1 MVPTFGKLKTED
13 RFWLM
18 IGASGPTTHYSEHMI
33 TKPDEVVGL
42 LLSNA
47 AHFIESS
54 IKSLPPELIEPGDNW
69 MNNLSAP
76 KISARESENLSQQ
89 DGGDTLDS
97 TKKESADHRNALIFV
112 AAGVELLLKTRLA
125 LIHWSQIFSD
135 PGAARIESLKKQSFE
150 SLGAS
155 KLCDRIERL
164 TGDSSIDKKTATDV
178 FDDRNATIHFHP
190 PAGNAVE
197 IKTLRGMNFSIDL
210 LAKHLIPH
218 LKDDDLSI
226 ASELLRLLQDQA
238 TSITGLRDKRL
249 ATFKDQLKARYATKC
264 PNCLQP
270 AVILIQPKM
279 GESFSCL
286 FCFEEFD
293 RHLFAQIYADAFPS
307 SSYDP
312 HDPPMNEVAECPECS
327 SENLLLEAFLINH
340 KEIERFCFS
349 CNHDATEDTFEACS
363 NCIRTYPVLHED
375 DWGLCAD
382 CTVQQRAFIAKQ

>member
-1 MVPTFGKLKTED
+1 
-13 RFWLM
+13 
-18 IGASGPTTHYSEHMI
+18 MI

-47 AHFIESS
+47 AHFIDSS
-54 IKSLPPELIEPGDNW
+54 IKSLPSVPIAPAAPW
-69 MNNLSAP
+69 LSKFVASKP
-76 KISARESENLSQQ
+76 DATESGNLSQQ
-89 DGGDTLDS
+89 NGGATLDS
-97 TKKESADHRNALIFV
+97 TKEKSADHRNALVFV

-125 LIHWSQIFSD
+125 LIHWSQIFAD
-135 PGAARIESLKKQSFE
+135 PGTAKIESLKKENFE

-164 TGDSSIDKKTATDV
+164 TGDSTIDKTTATEV

-218 LKDDDLSI
+218 LKDEDLKN
-226 ASELLRLLQDQA
+226 AKELLDLLQDQA
-238 TSITGLRDKRL
+238 TSLTGLRDKRL
-249 ATFKDQLKARYATKC
+249 ATFKDQLKDRYATNC

-270 AVILIQPKM
+270 AVILIQPKD

-293 RHLFAQIYADAFPS
+293 RHWFAQAYADTFHS

-312 HDPPMNEVAECPECS
+312 HDPPINEVADCPECGT
-327 SENLLLEAFLINH
+327 ENLLLEADLINH
-340 KEIERFCFS
+340 KKIERFCFT
-349 CNHDATEDTFEACS
+349 CNHDATKDTFATCN
-363 NCIRTYPVLHED
+363 NCTRTYPSPQHD
-375 DWGLCAD
+375 DWGLCAE
-382 CTVQQRAFIAKQ
+382 CVAQQKAYIDEQ

>member
-1 MVPTFGKLKTED
+1 
-13 RFWLM
+13 
-18 IGASGPTTHYSEHMI
+18 MI

-47 AHFIESS
+47 THFIESS
-54 IKSLPPELIEPGDNW
+54 IKNLPPELITPVDTWWSKSIATKPDAKN
-69 MNNLSAP
+69 S
-76 KISARESENLSQQ
+76 KRSSQQ
-89 DGGDTLDS
+89 VGGNTLNS
-97 TKKESADHRNALIFV
+97 TKKESADHRNALVFV

-125 LIHWSQIFSD
+125 LIHWSQIFAD
-135 PGAARIESLKKQSFE
+135 PGAARIESLKKESFE

-164 TGDSSIDKKTATDV
+164 TSESSIDKKTATDV

-218 LKDDDLSI
+218 LKDEDLKN
-226 ASELLRLLQDQA
+226 AKALLHLLQDQA

-249 ATFKDQLKARYATKC
+249 ATFKDQLQGRYATKC

-270 AVILIQPKM
+270 SVILIQPEES
-279 GESFSCL
+279 ESFSCL

-293 RHLFAQIYADAFPS
+293 RHSFAQAYADAFPS

-312 HDPPMNEVAECPECS
+312 HDPPMNEVAECPECGS
-327 SENLLLEAFLINH
+327 VNLLLEADLINH
-340 KEIERFCFS
+340 KDIERFCFS
-349 CNHDATEDTFEACS
+349 CNHDATADAFGTCG
-363 NCIRTYPVLHED
+363 NCMRKYPAPQDD
-375 DWGLCAD
+375 DWGLCTD
-382 CTVQQRAFIAKQ
+382 CTDLQRAFIDAQ